1 MNNIIFAK
9 SISSKN
15 IATLDSSAP
24 LEFVDSP
31 KEMFAYGG
39 IAVAVIFALSF
50 FILAINYYSKTQVE
64 SLTKLIKTVTKK

>member
-1 MNNIIFAK
+1 MNNIILVQN
-9 SISSKN
+9 ISSQN

-39 IAVAVIFALSF
+39 IAVAVIFSLSLF
-50 FILAINYYSKTQVE
+50 LLAVNYYSKTQVE
-64 SLTKLIKTVTKK
+64 SLTKLIKTVSKK

>member
-1 MNNIIFAK
+1 MNNIILVQR
-9 SISSKN
+9 ISSQH

-39 IAVAVIFALSF
+39 IAVAVIFALSLF
-50 FILAINYYSKTQVE
+50 LLAVNHYSKTQVE
-64 SLTKLIKTVTKK
+64 SLTKLIKTVSKK